1 MRRLGLGLS
10 FAAMA
15 AFVACSSGSGTGS
28 DPLEDTV
35 KKSSKSTSSDESQE
49 ESKSV
54 KKKKRILDDDSNIS
68 PSYDNNWPSRVSSI
82 EEAMAL
88 DCNAALKCQKV
99 FVEEEMVQDYFYCNG
114 TSMQAYT
121 ILDEQVCSADED
133 DSPDVEE
140 CTVKRSGDAVLVYL
154 ATAEGKTENVTLTID
169 ASGIITESAKLG
181 GNATWADF
189 DEACKDAND
198 DTDMLSVECDQI
210 TRTIT
215 GTYRDEDIKDIDALQ
230 IENALMC
237 QLMINPGSSVKDL
250 EEAVE
255 RATADY
261 GGY

>member
-82 EEAMAL
+82 EEALAL

-114 TSMQAYT
+114 SSMQAYT

-133 DSPDVEE
+133 NSSEVEE
-140 CTVKRSGDAVLVYL
+140 CTVKRSGDAVLVYI
-154 ATAEGKTENVTLTID
+154 AVDGKTENVTLTID

-198 DTDMLSVECDQI
+198 DTDMLSVECNQI
-210 TRTIT
+210 TKTIT
-215 GTYRDEDIKDIDALQ
+215 GTYRDEDIEDIDALQ
-230 IENALMC
+230 IENTLMC